1 MAEMA
6 YLLIRVGR
14 ATPVEVARQVK
25 RVPGVAGASVTMGE
39 VDVLAVAQDEST
51 KGLADI
57 GRRIQAIE
65 GVSAVSVCVV
75 IGS

>member
-6 YLLIRVGR
+6 YLLIRVERG
-14 ATPVEVARQVK
+14 TPVEVARQVK

>member
-6 YLLIRVGR
+6 YLLIRVER